1 MSCFSYSTFFIL
13 LLRSLYAVD
22 STAGRF
28 GIKEGEDGLYVDWA
42 LDGEVLFKG
51 DQIIE
56 CNGVKSKEGIQ
67 NLIDST
73 GRCQLVVVRKKNS
86 EQNNP
91 ILLQSQQDNQR
102 LQHRISY
109 LEDQVRDLI
118 NQNCSRSNQKVMNRD
133 HVTSINIS
141 SDPQVDN
148 EDTQVF
154 QRGNFIATII
164 GGKAI
169 QTNSHSISTNGT
181 PTHNYRNSIQ
191 QQFIGTNSKIIDT
204 RKNLKDKHIRDHR
217 DLLYEKVCLNIQ
229 IT

>member
-1 MSCFSYSTFFIL
+1 M
-13 LLRSLYAVD
+13 
-22 STAGRF
+22 
-28 GIKEGEDGLYVDWA
+28 DWA
-42 LDGEVLFKG
+42 LDGEVLYKG

-56 CNGVKSKEGIQ
+56 CNGCKSKEGIQ

-73 GRCQLVVVRKKNS
+73 GKCQLVVIRKKNS
-86 EQNNP
+86 EQNDS

-118 NQNCSRSNQKVMNRD
+118 NQNGSRNNHKVMNRD

-141 SDPQVDN
+141 SDPQIDT
-148 EDTQVF
+148 EGTQVF

-169 QTNSHSISTNGT
+169 QTNSHLISS
-181 PTHNYRNSIQ
+181 THNYHNSIQ
-191 QQFIGTNSKIIDT
+191 QQFSGTNSKLINT
-204 RKNLKDKHIRDHR
+204 RKILKDKHIRDHCKDNHR
-217 DLLYEKVCLNIQ
+217 SQPDLMYEKVC
-229 IT
+229 